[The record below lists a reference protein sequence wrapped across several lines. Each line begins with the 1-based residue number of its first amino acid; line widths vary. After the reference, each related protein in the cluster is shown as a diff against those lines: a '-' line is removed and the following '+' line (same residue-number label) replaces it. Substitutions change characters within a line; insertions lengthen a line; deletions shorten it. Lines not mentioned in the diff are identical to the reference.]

1 MPTDKEIAK
10 LVITLEA
17 QLKDFKSQLTD
28 AKKVINDFA
37 GVADDSL
44 KKADKSA
51 NTFMSTLKG
60 FIGAQAILG
69 AIRKGFN
76 ELKQIMVESTVAY
89 RNQQNALAS
98 LRAALG
104 YIPPELVKQAT
115 ALQNLTGIADDQINL
130 AQAAVGAWI
139 KETDAIKRV
148 TEAAIDFGRAKRIDV
163 VSAAEL
169 LTKSIVSETNAL
181 GRYGIKVDAAVGTS
195 ERLEQV
201 INGVNRAYKGW
212 AEELGAT
219 DVGRLDII
227 AQKADNIKEAIGR
240 GIIPAQIEW
249 NKLLLKGLEF
259 IAKIAAGLGV
269 QALKLKGFT
278 NEQVQDYRYI
288 NEVLPLITNEEEQR
302 NKVLQKAG
310 DILSKRQELL
320 KKLEEAPKT
329 TTMETPGG
337 FTRTKENP
345 EIKKLQEQIEFY
357 NEMLNTLQ
365 QNTKKVM
372 PEIVKDVSDGVI
384 KTNKII
390 ETSLTVFQAQLK
402 QTLQEIDIQYK
413 EGRIS
418 IDEYYGSLRDQA
430 QIATATEISALKD
443 LLPQLEKKNEI
454 DETNNKITAK
464 QIELETTLA
473 GYDAAK
479 TVDIKKQNEEKQTQ
493 IDLIKELQ
501 RTIETRGVDT
511 LTGMDKIKSDVA
523 AGREKEQQDILDNV
537 KDRIE
542 QQKLLEASRIS
553 WEKEQTRL
561 LTEYEKEQRLK
572 NLEILSESFG
582 KVTDVFEKFY
592 DQRLQIVNNLEQ
604 AVQNAEQAGDTA
616 KSARLKKQL
625 EESKAAAR
633 RQFYIAKSLALAEA
647 IINAALSIT
656 KVYSQTGIYGTL
668 ALLGVAATNAMA
680 IGEIAGQMIAG
691 PGFEEGG
698 SVKGQSGRD
707 AIRARLTRGEFVEPV
722 DTVQHYGAGV
732 MEALRTRSIPRSL
745 LEPFGRSSPRRSSY
759 AFAEGGLATSGGQE
773 MSLQINNIVDPAMM
787 GSYLSS
793 RAGQSLILNVIS
805 QNSYE
810 VRRRISV

>member
-212 AEELGAT
+212 AEELGRT
-219 DVGRLDII
+219 DVGQIEIVKAAMSDVKETIGERL
-227 AQKADNIKEAIGR
+227 
-240 GIIPAQIEW
+240 IPLQLEW
-249 NKLLLKGLEF
+249 NKAIL
-259 IAKIAAGLGV
+259 AGLNLLTRLFNIKPNTIESFTDQLSIMEEKLKETFNIDDTSTKALQDRIAILEKTATTANSRTIDEIALMYKV
-269 QALKLKGFT
+269 LELRKSIADEELKLEDNKNQNLRNRMG
-278 NEQVQDYRYI
+278 EQS
-288 NEVLPLITNEEEQR
+288 
-302 NKVLQKAG
+302 KVYF
-310 DILSKRQELL
+310 DSER
-320 KKLEEAPKT
+320 KKLE
-329 TTMETPGG
+329 
-337 FTRTKENP
+337 NL
-345 EIKKLQEQIEFY
+345 KKAKSEE
-357 NEMLNTLQ
+357 
-365 QNTKKVM
+365 K
-372 PEIVKDVSDGVI
+372 
-384 KTNKII
+384 KII

-402 QTLQEIDIQYK
+402 QILQDIETQYK
-413 EGRIS
+413 EGS
-418 IDEYYGSLRDQA
+418 ITAEKYYQDLRNAADWA
-430 QIATATEISALKD
+430 IRNEIKALED
-443 LLPQLEKKNEI
+443 LLPQLKDKNQI
-454 DETNNKITAK
+454 DETNNKIAAK
-464 QIELETTLA
+464 KIELQTKISEINVQETETT
-473 GYDAAK
+473 
-479 TVDIKKQNEEKQTQ
+479 KKDNEEKQKQ
-493 IDLIKELQ
+493 IDLIEELEKKIEARRLGTSSLGGIAGIEADIESKQKE
-501 RTIETRGVDT
+501 ED
-511 LTGMDKIKSDVA
+511 A
-523 AGREKEQQDILDNV
+523 FILEHT

-542 QQKLLEASRIS
+542 QEKLLEKSHIAWKAEQSRRIS
-553 WEKEQTRL
+553 
-561 LTEYEKEQRLK
+561 EYENEQRQK
-572 NLEILSESFG
+572 DLESIAASFG
-582 KVTDVFEKFY
+582 QITGIMEGFY
-592 DQRLQIVNNLEQ
+592 NQRLQIVNNLEQ

-616 KSARLKKQL
+616 KAARLRKQL

-633 RQFYIAKSLALAEA
+633 QQFYIAKSLALAEA
-647 IINAALSIT
+647 IMNAAVATTRS
-656 KVYSQTGIYGTL
+656 YSDLGPIAGT
-668 ALLGVAATNAMA
+668 VAAIAVGAANAIA
-680 IGEIAGQMIAG
+680 IGTILGQMIAG
-691 PGFEEGG
+691 PGFEHGG
-698 SVKGQSGRD
+698 EVEGQSGRD

-745 LEPFGRSSPRRSSY
+745 LEPFSGHSPRRSSY
-759 AFAEGGLATSGGQE
+759 AFAEGGLATSEGKE
-773 MSLQINNIVDPAMM
+773 LSLQVNNIVNPALM
-787 GSYLSS
+787 GDYLSS

-810 VRRRISV
+810 VRRRISI

>member
-37 GVADDSL
+37 GIAEDSF
-44 KKADKSA
+44 KKSDKSA
-51 NTFMSTLKG
+51 NTFWSTLKG
-60 FIGAQAILG
+60 FVGAQAIIG
-69 AIRKGFN
+69 AIKKGFN
-76 ELKQIMVESTVAY
+76 ELKNLAVESIAAY
-89 RNQQNALAS
+89 KGQADALAS

-104 YIPPELVKQAT
+104 YIPPELVKQAS
-115 ALQNLTGIADDQINL
+115 ALQSLTGIGDETINM

-148 TEAAIDFGRAKRIDV
+148 TEAAIDFGKAKRMDV

-181 GRYGIKVDAAVGTS
+181 GRYGIKVDAAVGSS

-212 AEELGAT
+212 AEELGRT
-219 DVGRLDII
+219 DVGQIEIVKAAMSDVKETIGERL
-227 AQKADNIKEAIGR
+227 
-240 GIIPAQIEW
+240 IPLQLEW
-249 NKLLLKGLEF
+249 NKAIL
-259 IAKIAAGLGV
+259 AGLNLLTRLFNIKPNTIESFTDQLSIMEEKLKETFNIDDTSTKALQDRIAILEKTATTANSRTIDEIALMYKV
-269 QALKLKGFT
+269 LELRKSIADEELKLEDNKNQNLRNRMG
-278 NEQVQDYRYI
+278 EQS
-288 NEVLPLITNEEEQR
+288 
-302 NKVLQKAG
+302 KVYF
-310 DILSKRQELL
+310 DSER
-320 KKLEEAPKT
+320 KKLE
-329 TTMETPGG
+329 
-337 FTRTKENP
+337 NL
-345 EIKKLQEQIEFY
+345 KKAKSEE
-357 NEMLNTLQ
+357 
-365 QNTKKVM
+365 K
-372 PEIVKDVSDGVI
+372 
-384 KTNKII
+384 KII

-479 TVDIKKQNEEKQTQ
+479 TVDIKKQNEEKQKQ
-493 IDLIKELQ
+493 IDLINELEKKIEARRLGTSSLGGIAGIEADIESKQKEEDAFIL
-501 RTIETRGVDT
+501 ESV
-511 LTGMDKIKSDVA
+511 KS
-523 AGREKEQQDILDNV
+523 
-537 KDRIE
+537 RIE
-542 QQKLLEASRIS
+542 QEKQLEASHIAWKAEKSRRIA
-553 WEKEQTRL
+553 
-561 LTEYEKEQRLK
+561 EYENEQRQK
-572 NLEILSESFG
+572 DLESIAASFG
-582 KVTDVFEKFY
+582 QITGIMEGFY
-592 DQRLQIVNNLEQ
+592 NQRLQIVNNLEQ

-616 KSARLKKQL
+616 KAARLRKQL

-633 RQFYIAKSLALAEA
+633 KQFYIAKSLALAEA

-722 DTVQHYGAGV
+722 GTVQHYGAGV
-732 MEALRTRSIPRSL
+732 MEALRQRSIPRAL
-745 LEPFGRSSPRRSSY
+745 LEPFSGRSPRRSSF
-759 AFAEGGLATSGGQE
+759 AFADGGLATPGGQE

-810 VRRRISV
+810 VRRRMSV